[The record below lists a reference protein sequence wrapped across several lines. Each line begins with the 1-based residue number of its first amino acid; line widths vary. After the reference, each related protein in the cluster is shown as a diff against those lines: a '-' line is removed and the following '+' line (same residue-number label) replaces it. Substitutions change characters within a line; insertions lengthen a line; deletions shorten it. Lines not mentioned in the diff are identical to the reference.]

1 MPPFIAT
8 AAIHFNHQEAHL
20 GRSGRATAL
29 RQWAAAAELL
39 HGTGVEL
46 VVACEGMGSLQS
58 PDEAETLAGGGPLL
72 DAYRALALRERCT
85 VVGCLKLRE
94 DAGIANAQA
103 MLGPDG
109 TVRGIYRKCFLTA
122 GEVADGLVHGP
133 GPVVVPTPAGRL
145 GGAICYDLKFDALKT
160 AYRALRPD
168 IIAFSSM
175 FHGGFQQQE
184 WAFATRSY
192 LVAACKD
199 GFSAILDPLGR
210 TLATA
215 SAWTLVARADLP
227 RDHLVAAY
235 DEEALARLRRRRD
248 PGVGVAVAAELGAVL
263 LTGSGAK
270 PTCGELA
277 RDCGLVELADH
288 LDAAAALRP
297 VPLTPGC

>member
-1 MPPFIAT
+1 MPPFVAT
-8 AAIHFNHQEAHL
+8 AAIHFNHEEAYL
-20 GRSGRATAL
+20 GRSGCATAL
-29 RQWAAAAELL
+29 RQWEAAVERL
-39 HGTGVEL
+39 HGTGVDL

-58 PDEAETLAGGGPLL
+58 LDEAETLDGGGPLL
-72 DAYRALALRERCT
+72 DAYRALARRERCT

-94 DAGIANAQA
+94 DAGVSNAQA

-109 TVRGIYRKCFLTA
+109 TVCGIYRKSFLTA
-122 GEVADGLVHGP
+122 SEVTAGLVHGP
-133 GPVVVPTPAGRL
+133 GPVVVPTPAGRI
-145 GGAICYDLKFDALKT
+145 GGAICYDLKFDALRM
-160 AYRALRPD
+160 AYRTLRPD
-168 IIAFSSM
+168 IMAFSSM
-175 FHGGFQQQE
+175 FHGGFQQQG

-248 PGVGVAVAAELGAVL
+248 PGMGVAVAAELGAVL
-263 LTGSGAK
+263 LTGAGGSQS
-270 PTCGELA
+270 CGELA
-277 RDCGLVELADH
+277 RDCGLVELDSH
-288 LDAAAALRP
+288 LEAAAILRP
-297 VPLTPGC
+297 LPLAAHH